1 MTPKEAYWEIKA
13 QKAREDRHY
22 GQMAVFVAALYNVSG
37 PKKAIKAQ
45 DLYKPNFPPKKSRG
59 RQETPEERRA
69 RQRDL
74 KKHVEGLL
82 ARHGRLPVEPPKD

>member
-22 GQMAVFVAALYNVSG
+22 RQMAVFVAALYNVSG
-37 PKKAIKAQ
+37 PKKAIKPEQ
-45 DLYKPNFPPKKSRG
+45 LYQPNFPKKKR
-59 RQETPEERRA
+59 REETPEERRT

-74 KKHVEGLL
+74 KKHVESLL
-82 ARHGRLPVEPPKD
+82 ARHGRPPVEPPKD